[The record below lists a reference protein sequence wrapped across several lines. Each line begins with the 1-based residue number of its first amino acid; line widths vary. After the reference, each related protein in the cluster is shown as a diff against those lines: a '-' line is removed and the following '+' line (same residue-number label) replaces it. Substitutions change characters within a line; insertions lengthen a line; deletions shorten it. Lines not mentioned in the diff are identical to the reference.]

1 MFRLVR
7 LESDPAREDRP
18 ILRLNDNA
26 SPESLRSGRSA
37 PIPKKRKSPPK
48 RNPAPN
54 SSFTPN
60 SFSYPLAPANY
71 LLNKTPP
78 KPKNGIGG
86 NFIFPADRITM
97 RRSYLI
103 SANMKYQ
110 YP

>member
-1 MFRLVR
+1 MFRLVL
-7 LESDPAREDRP
+7 LESDPARGDYFIPRLQERASDADSFP
-18 ILRLNDNA
+18 IKYKLKSRT
-26 SPESLRSGRSA
+26 A
-37 PIPKKRKSPPK
+37 PH
-48 RNPAPN
+48 PAPH
-54 SSFTPN
+54 SLLTPN
-60 SFSYPLAPANY
+60 SFPPAQ
-71 LLNKTPP
+71 KTPP